1 MAEVDGDVETRQ
13 RDAAD
18 DLVDMAEL
26 GLLGAHK
33 FAPGGV
39 L

>member
-1 MAEVDGDVETRQ
+1 VAEVDGDVEARQ
-13 RDAAD
+13 RNAH
-18 DLVDMAEL
+18 DLVDMAKL
-26 GLLGAHK
+26 GFLGAHK